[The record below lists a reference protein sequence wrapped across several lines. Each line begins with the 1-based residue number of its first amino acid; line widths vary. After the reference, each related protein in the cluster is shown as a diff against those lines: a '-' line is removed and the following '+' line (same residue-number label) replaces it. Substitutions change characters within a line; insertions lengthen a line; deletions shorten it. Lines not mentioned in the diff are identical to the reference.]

1 MALIVCRAVGMLLG
15 LCSRSGSVL
24 GLTLRREMLCKSE
37 GGTLAPL
44 CDSAVLCSLP
54 PGWGGVGT
62 ARSLLLYVKVM
73 QKSQTTLCLAWLQG
87 TVLLFGKEILV
98 NVLLFFF
105 FVISDISPDGCIKV
119 FQVYEDSP
127 ELKLR
132 NMSSCPTIEKA
143 FFISCTI
150 NAILWLALA
159 NKMCLTW
166 L

>member
-105 FVISDISPDGCIKV
+105 CYLWHLSRRMHKG
-119 FQVYEDSP
+119 
-127 ELKLR
+127 L
-132 NMSSCPTIEKA
+132 SS
-143 FFISCTI
+143 
-150 NAILWLALA
+150 LWR
-159 NKMCLTW
+159 LTW
-166 L
+166 AEAQKYEQLSHDRKGLLHFLHH

>member
-1 MALIVCRAVGMLLG
+1 MVARYSVVVWKGN
-15 LCSRSGSVL
+15 SGQ
-24 GLTLRREMLCKSE
+24 CI
-37 GGTLAPL
+37 A
-44 CDSAVLCSLP
+44 
-54 PGWGGVGT
+54 
-62 ARSLLLYVKVM
+62 
-73 QKSQTTLCLAWLQG
+73 
-87 TVLLFGKEILV
+87 
-98 NVLLFFF
+98 FFF